1 MLDAPT
7 GPTVPAPAPRPPAL
21 AGPSVAAFTT
31 ADCFRWIYSMF
42 SWQTSR
48 LLYPIVNVAQ
58 WVSYGFNWTW
68 AWINANGVYTFKF
81 QEWLVHVAADL
92 WNVRTRPVLG
102 TLNDVCQGY
111 RRYCLEVADAL
122 LVQLRAIVLGTV
134 FSLLSAVGVS
144 QTVLQLLHDGMQA
157 ARAPF
162 LRLADQLDAQLFALE
177 SRVSVGSRVIVGK
190 INELVPWVN
199 HYAGPGG
206 LVPSDVFA
214 WSLSVWFQPTIVTL
228 LGLVVRPDWQARTA
242 ALIAKMPPSDY
253 PATVAAVTNNTYA
266 TNPDYQAVVAA
277 FYAGNAS
284 KPTAT

>member
-1 MLDAPT
+1 MLDS
-7 GPTVPAPAPRPPAL
+7 PAGYTRPASEPRPLPV
-21 AGPSVAAFTT
+21 AGPSVLGFTT
-31 ADCFRWIYSMF
+31 ADCFRWIYSFF

-48 LLYPIVNVAQ
+48 LLYPVVNVAQ

-68 AWINANGVYTFKF
+68 GWINANGVYTSKFKD
-81 QEWLVHVAADL
+81 WLVLTAQDL
-92 WNVRTRPVLG
+92 WTVRIRPVLG

-111 RRYCLEVADAL
+111 RRYCLEVSDAL

-134 FSLLSAVGVS
+134 FSVLSAVGVS

-162 LRLADQLDAQLFALE
+162 LRLADQLDGQLFALE
-177 SRVSVGSRVIVGK
+177 SRVSVGSRVVVKK

-206 LVPSDVFA
+206 LLPSDVVA
-214 WSLSVWFQPTIVTL
+214 WSLAVWFQPIVVTL
-228 LGLVVRPDWQARTA
+228 LGLIVRPDYQERTA
-242 ALIAKMPPSDY
+242 ALIAKLPPSDY
-253 PATVAAVTNNTYA
+253 PATVAAVTNGTFA
-266 TNPDYQAVVAA
+266 TNPDYLAVLAA
-277 FYAGNAS
+277 FTAGNAS